1 MVVGISDLED
11 GKFKISGTAG
21 STVAKVLV
29 NNIEVELKDN
39 YFSGLVEVKEGE
51 NKLEVKA
58 LDKDNKVM
66 ENKNYYLFV
75 DTKSPELEITP
86 NAGDKKPYYTTE
98 EDEVNFNIKVKDST
112 KCSVFL
118 VKEKDIKEVELAG
131 DGTGSFKM
139 KLDEG
144 LNSVKLVIYDEANNE
159 TVRKMNVVKSDK
171 NDFMISIDNLES
183 TNYLSS
189 KSTKDDVF
197 TMKGFVSNKNVS
209 LFKIVGQ
216 EVKINDDLT
225 FEVPITLK
233 QGVNKVLI
241 EAIDLKGK
249 QVYNYAY
256 KVYYDSI
263 NPEMSLKTPIVRED
277 GNIYVNTD
285 EFDLKGYVKD
295 NFEGYTLLING
306 DIVLNL
312 DKFLMQNELKKEFSK
327 IINLNNGLNEVELE
341 LYDSIGNKTTENLKV
356 VLDKEAPSAPE
367 IKLIDTESNYGEFEV
382 NSGEKQMDK
391 IEYRFDGEN
400 YYSKVTP
407 KINLDDEEAKVI
419 SLLNGKE
426 YTGGAIDVEGD
437 YVLEVYAVDKVG
449 NKSETVKKSFKVIQN
464 SFETVEGDKHI
475 ITINDV
481 HSAGENNLYNAS
493 VDNNLEV
500 KITDKARGAK
510 IVSPKIQTVIP
521 KTILNMNEGDI
532 SYVQKV
538 YDENIEGINSINKV
552 FELSLFSAD
561 EKEIKDFN
569 DEKIQVS
576 IKLTKEER
584 DSLGKGTKLAYYYDE
599 ILNKWVEIEGEYFDN
614 SGVFTFKV
622 SHLSRFT
629 IGSVKA
635 DLSEKVNA
643 DNINSINNTS
653 DINKVTTLKNSSIS
667 GRTGDDNFVVVCII
681 ILCLIAT
688 GLVSIRCVKA
698 KRE

>member
-391 IEYRFDGEN
+391 IEYSFDGEN

>member
-1 MVVGISDLED
+1 
-11 GKFKISGTAG
+11 
-21 STVAKVLV
+21 
-29 NNIEVELKDN
+29 
-39 YFSGLVEVKEGE
+39 
-51 NKLEVKA
+51 
-58 LDKDNKVM
+58 M
-66 ENKNYYLFV
+66 E
-75 DTKSPELEITP
+75 
-86 NAGDKKPYYTTE
+86 
-98 EDEVNFNIKVKDST
+98 
-112 KCSVFL
+112 
-118 VKEKDIKEVELAG
+118 
-131 DGTGSFKM
+131 
-139 KLDEG
+139 LDEG

-159 TVRKMNVVKSDK
+159 TVRKINVVKSDK
-171 NDFMISIDNLES
+171 NDFVVGIDNLES

-197 TMKGFVSNKNVS
+197 TVKGFVSNKNVS
-209 LFKIVGQ
+209 LFKIAGQ

-233 QGVNKVLI
+233 QGVNKILI

-249 QVYNYAY
+249 QVCNYAY

-263 NPEMSLKTPIVRED
+263 NPEMSLETPVVRED

-285 EFDLKGYVKD
+285 KFDLKGYVKD

-312 DKFLMQNELKKEFSK
+312 DKFPMQNELKKEFSK
-327 IINLNNGLNEVELE
+327 TINLNNGLNEVELE

-356 VLDKEAPSAPE
+356 VLDKEAPNAPE

-382 NSGEKQMDK
+382 NSDEKQMDK
-391 IEYRFDGEN
+391 IEYSFDGEN
-400 YYSKVTP
+400 YYSKVIP
-407 KINLDDEEAKVI
+407 KINLDDEEAKVT

-426 YTGGAIDVEGD
+426 YTGEVIDVEGD

-449 NKSETVKKSFKVIQN
+449 NKSKTVKKSFKVIQN

-493 VDNNLEV
+493 VDNNIEV
-500 KITDKARGAK
+500 KITDKARGAN

-538 YDENIEGINSINKV
+538 HDENIEGINSINKV

-569 DEKIQVS
+569 SEKIQVS

-584 DSLGKGTKLAYYYDE
+584 DSLGKGTKLAYCYDE
-599 ILNKWVEIEGEYFDN
+599 VLNKWVEIEGEYFDN

-622 SHLSRFT
+622 SHLSKFT

-635 DLSEKVNA
+635 DLSEKVDA
-643 DNINSINNTS
+643 DNTNSINNTS
-653 DINKVTTLKNSSIS
+653 DINKVTTPKNSSIS
-667 GRTGDDNFVVVCII
+667 GRTGDDNFVVVGII
-681 ILCLIAT
+681 ILCLIAA
-688 GLVSIRCVKA
+688 GLVNIRCIRA